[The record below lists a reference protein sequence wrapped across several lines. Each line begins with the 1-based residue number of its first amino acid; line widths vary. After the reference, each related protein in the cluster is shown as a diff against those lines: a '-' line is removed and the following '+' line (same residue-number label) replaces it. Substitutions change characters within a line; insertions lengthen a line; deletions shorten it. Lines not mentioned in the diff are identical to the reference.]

1 MINQQRSDS
10 EGKWEA
16 CCAIILVNDHKKC
29 RTALPQNLQ
38 TSLWKLGL
46 VTEKNI
52 LIRIQRDTA
61 QHIYITFCSD
71 TFQQVTE
78 YNMSVSVQMNYS
90 HIQKYWHPW

>member
-16 CCAIILVNDHKKC
+16 CCAIILVNDHKNAELHCHKTF
-29 RTALPQNLQ
+29 RRVMKA
-38 TSLWKLGL
+38 WL

-52 LIRIQRDTA
+52 LIRIQRDTV
-61 QHIYITFCSD
+61 QHIYITFFSD